1 MKIYCQNCKHSKFV
15 ECAMSCCGYHCKAN
29 PEFYDSAIQPCIRFE
44 DCSTKNKGNDCQD
57 YEVKRK
63 WWKPWAPKILLI
75 TLALI
80 LCGCVHVKQGD
91 FEYWRFGSQQIGS
104 ALLTLPDGSE
114 LLLDGQKSELP
125 TVEITA
131 TSITIGGKK
140 VKP

>member
-1 MKIYCQNCKHSKFV
+1 MKRCKDCIWIRSSQHNDYDGRIFRT
-15 ECAMSCCGYHCKAN
+15 CAMKHYNPTHWFNEAGNCGQY
-29 PEFYDSAIQPCIRFE
+29 RR
-44 DCSTKNKGNDCQD
+44 
-57 YEVKRK
+57 KRRLWFA
-63 WWKPWAPKILLI
+63 WWVPKVLLI
-75 TLALI
+75 TLALLI
-80 LCGCVHVKQGD
+80 GGCVHVKQDG

-131 TSITIGGKK
+131 TSITIGGKE